1 MAWVGKARARAKINL
16 TLHILGRRDDGYH
29 DLESLVTFAALG
41 DELTLVEGPTL
52 SLSLSGPHAVALK
65 SDSDNHILKATR
77 ELQSRVKDLR
87 IGKFHLIKTLP
98 LASGMGGGSA
108 DAAAA
113 LRLLAKLNHLSLD
126 DPHVM
131 DAAKATG
138 ADVPVC
144 VESRP
149 RIMRGIG
156 ERLDAPLNLPRL
168 FAVLVNPDKTSATPE
183 VFAKIGLA
191 RGEPSRLPAHPV
203 FTVAMTES
211 ALLSALAEG
220 RNDMEEAA
228 IALQPAIEQ
237 VRRALATQPACR
249 LVRMSGSG
257 ATVFGLFPSCRA
269 AAHAAKHLK
278 AEHPEWWIK
287 PTLFG

>member
-41 DELTLVEGPTL
+41 DELTIVEGPTL
-52 SLSLSGPHAVALK
+52 SLSLSGPHGAALK
-65 SDSDNHILKATR
+65 DDADNHILKATR

-108 DAAAA
+108 DAATA

-126 DPHVM
+126 DPRVM

-168 FAVLVNPDKTSATPE
+168 FAVLVNPHKTSATPE

-191 RGEPSRLPAHPV
+191 RGELSRLPTHPA
-203 FTVAMTES
+203 FTATMTEE

-220 RNDMEEAA
+220 RNDMEDAA
-228 IALQPAIEQ
+228 IALQPAIND
-237 VRRALATQPACR
+237 VRRALASQPACR

-269 AAHAAKHLK
+269 TAHAAKHLK

-287 PTLFG
+287 PTMFG

>member
-16 TLHILGRRDDGYH
+16 TLHVLGRRDDGYH

-52 SLSLSGPHAVALK
+52 SLSLSGPQAHALTAG
-65 SDSDNHILKATR
+65 DDNHILKATR
-77 ELQSRVKDLR
+77 ELQTRVKDLR
-87 IGKFHLIKTLP
+87 VGKFHLIKTLP

-126 DPHVM
+126 DHRVM

-156 ERLDAPLNLPRL
+156 ERLDTPLILPRL
-168 FAVLVNPDKTSATPE
+168 FAVLVNPHKTSATPE

-191 RGEPSRLPAHPV
+191 RGETSRLPAHPV
-203 FTVAMTES
+203 FTAAMTEA
-211 ALLSALAEG
+211 ALLSALIT
-220 RNDMEEAA
+220 DC
-228 IALQPAIEQ
+228 P
-237 VRRALATQPACR
+237 
-249 LVRMSGSG
+249 
-257 ATVFGLFPSCRA
+257 
-269 AAHAAKHLK
+269 
-278 AEHPEWWIK
+278 
-287 PTLFG
+287 

>member
-41 DELTLVEGPTL
+41 DELTLVEGPSL
-52 SLSLSGPHAVALK
+52 SLSLSGPHAAALK
-65 SDSDNHILKATR
+65 DDADNHILKATR
-77 ELQSRVKDLR
+77 ELQSRVRDLR
-87 IGKFHLIKTLP
+87 VGKFHLIKTLP

-113 LRLLAKLNHLSLD
+113 MRLLAKLNNLSLD

-149 RIMRGIG
+149 ASCAASARDLMRLLIC
-156 ERLDAPLNLPRL
+156 R
-168 FAVLVNPDKTSATPE
+168 
-183 VFAKIGLA
+183 VF
-191 RGEPSRLPAHPV
+191 
-203 FTVAMTES
+203 
-211 ALLSALAEG
+211 
-220 RNDMEEAA
+220 
-228 IALQPAIEQ
+228 LQ
-237 VRRALATQPACR
+237 C
-249 LVRMSGSG
+249 
-257 ATVFGLFPSCRA
+257 
-269 AAHAAKHLK
+269 
-278 AEHPEWWIK
+278 W
-287 PTLFG
+287 

>member
-16 TLHILGRRDDGYH
+16 TLHICGRREDGYH

-52 SLSLSGPHAVALK
+52 SLSISGPQAAALK
-65 SDSDNHILKATR
+65 ADADNHILKATR
-77 ELQSRVKDLR
+77 ELQARINILR
-87 IGKFHLIKTLP
+87 IGKFHLVKTLP

-113 LRLLAKLNHLSLD
+113 LRLLAKLNHLALD
-126 DPHVM
+126 DPRIK

-144 VESRP
+144 LESRP
-149 RIMRGIG
+149 RIMRGTG
-156 ERLDAPLNLPRL
+156 DELAAPIASPRL
-168 FAVLVNPDKTSATPE
+168 FAVLVNPHKTSATPE
-183 VFAKIGLA
+183 VFQKIGLA
-191 RGEPSRLPAHPV
+191 RGEKQTLPAHPV
-203 FTVAMTES
+203 FTNMMS
-211 ALLSALAEG
+211 DDALLSALTRG

-228 IALQPAIEQ
+228 TALQPVIGA
-237 VRRALATQPACR
+237 VRRAVAALPACR
-249 LVRMSGSG
+249 LARMSGSG

-269 AAHAAKHLK
+269 SAHAARLLK
-278 AEHPEWWIK
+278 TQHPEWWIK